1 MKQITTIEKVCLLAT
16 LLFCLGSFGY
26 FRVYNLYATSWVL
39 GENGTILPQMGE
51 EGSYPFLL
59 ETQNNSEPQLE
70 ISVTLD
76 DTPFDHTGEDTS
88 PLNLNTASKEQLI
101 SLPNIGGQRADD
113 IISYRESVGGFQ
125 SVDELMNVSGIG
137 SGIFG
142 QLEEFITVDT
152 E

>member
-1 MKQITTIEKVCLLAT
+1 MKQITWIEKVCLLAT

-26 FRVYNLYATSWVL
+26 FRVYNLHATSWVL
-39 GENGTILPQMGE
+39 GDNGAILPQIGE
-51 EGSYPFLL
+51 ESSYPFSL
-59 ETQNNSEPQLE
+59 ESQNNSEPQQE
-70 ISVTLD
+70 TSVTLD
-76 DTPFDHTGEDTS
+76 EAPFDHMEEETFS
-88 PLNLNTASKEQLI
+88 LNLNTATKEQLNA
-101 SLPNIGGQRADD
+101 LPNIGDQRADD